1 MPLSLTERPRQIS
14 FKAKLA
20 FMVFTLIMSL
30 FLAVFTVIPA
40 SAASATL
47 VVDNPVVA
55 YGQQV
60 SLSGTG
66 FTGGEK
72 IAIWVTGPD
81 GGVSSLQYL
90 NASNGGI
97 FTGFKPVAV
106 PVSAPPGVHTVTV
119 QGLTSG
125 TKAYAT
131 FTLLRPRVVGVTS
144 DLGEGVTA
152 VTYVGFFW
160 YPGEKVSYWVTDG
173 AGDVY
178 TTRGQAEG
186 YIWADTNGAIPASPD
201 NGIPSFVIKAPT
213 PLSVTFYG
221 KTSRQTIIVTQS
233 AS

>member
-20 FMVFTLIMSL
+20 FMVLTLIMSL
-30 FLAVFTVIPA
+30 FLAVFTVVPA
-40 SAASATL
+40 KAADATL

-55 YGQQV
+55 LGQQI
-60 SLSGTG
+60 SISGSG
-66 FTGGEK
+66 FAAGEK

-81 GGVSSLQYL
+81 DDVSSLDYL
-90 NASNGGI
+90 NANGAGI
-97 FTGFKPVAV
+97 FTTFKPEAV
-106 PVSAPPGVHTVTV
+106 PVTAPPGVHTVTV

-131 FTLLRPRVVGVTS
+131 FTLLRPRVVGITA
-144 DLGEGVTA
+144 DLGNGVTA
-152 VTYVGFFW
+152 ITYIGYYW

-178 TTRGQAEG
+178 TTGGKAEG
-186 YIWADTNGAIPASPD
+186 YVWATTNGVIPASPD
-201 NGIPSFVIKAPT
+201 DGIPSFRIKAPT

-221 KTSRQTIIVTQS
+221 KTSHQTVVVTQATS
-233 AS
+233 